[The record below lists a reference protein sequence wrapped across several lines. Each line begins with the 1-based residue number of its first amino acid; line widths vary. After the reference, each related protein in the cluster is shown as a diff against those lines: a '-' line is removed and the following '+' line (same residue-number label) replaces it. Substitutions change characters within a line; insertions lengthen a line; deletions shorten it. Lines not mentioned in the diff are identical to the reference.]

1 MSVCLFVCLLPCTAK
16 TVYST
21 EVKLGE
27 MLDIDH
33 VSVRKIL
40 KKSST
45 SPNYLIGQLSQLW
58 AISRPTETLEVK
70 SPSHMKDNLKTQLIY
85 LLKFFHDVSL
95 IG

>member
-1 MSVCLFVCLLPCTAK
+1 MSVCLSVCLFVCLLPCTAK

-40 KKSST
+40 KKFFDF
-45 SPNYLIGQLSQLW
+45 PLI
-58 AISRPTETLEVK
+58 I
-70 SPSHMKDNLKTQLIY
+70 
-85 LLKFFHDVSL
+85 
-95 IG
+95 

>member
-1 MSVCLFVCLLPCTAK
+1 MGEFPRILRADTSILIKTECLFVCLFVCLLPCTAK

-40 KKSST
+40 KK
-45 SPNYLIGQLSQLW
+45 
-58 AISRPTETLEVK
+58 
-70 SPSHMKDNLKTQLIY
+70 
-85 LLKFFHDVSL
+85 FFDFP
-95 IG
+95 